1 MIRPHDTNH
10 PFNCPISYISRRSVA
25 KDKQK
30 GPDPAV
36 RRRIEQLLEDREI
49 AKQFE
54 L

>member
-30 GPDPAV
+30 GPDPQGN
-36 RRRIEQLLEDREI
+36 RMSGFRSHFYMLTDLETN
-49 AKQFE
+49 
-54 L
+54 